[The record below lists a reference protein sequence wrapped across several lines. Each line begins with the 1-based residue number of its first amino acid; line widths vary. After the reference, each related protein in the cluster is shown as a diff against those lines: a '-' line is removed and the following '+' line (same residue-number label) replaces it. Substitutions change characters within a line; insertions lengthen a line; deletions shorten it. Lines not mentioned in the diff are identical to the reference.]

1 MTPEMEEVK
10 PGKWACPVHEDI
22 VVYATREPKCDLCQQ
37 TMPDQTPDAAREANG
52 FGGYSRADVEDAC
65 RAADLVLA
73 HPLTRNVGGPYIVL
87 STKDAAAL
95 VAAAR
100 AAVSRA
106 RDAAWRSAVEAEA
119 ALWLY
124 HRDTDDHFGISW
136 ERKRE
141 EYVGKVA
148 GLMAMVLVRMDT
160 SGGANG

>member
-1 MTPEMEEVK
+1 MR
-10 PGKWACPVHEDI
+10 
-22 VVYATREPKCDLCQQ
+22 RERN
-37 TMPDQTPDAAREANG
+37 DQTPDAAREAVLH
-52 FGGYSRADVEDAC
+52 YDALAEALLQMTREMAYPLASMRHLLKQSIRAE
-65 RAADLVLA
+65 
-73 HPLTRNVGGPYIVL
+73 
-87 STKDAAAL
+87 
-95 VAAAR
+95 R

-148 GLMAMVLVRMDT
+148 GLMAMVLARMDT
-160 SGGANG
+160 TGGANG